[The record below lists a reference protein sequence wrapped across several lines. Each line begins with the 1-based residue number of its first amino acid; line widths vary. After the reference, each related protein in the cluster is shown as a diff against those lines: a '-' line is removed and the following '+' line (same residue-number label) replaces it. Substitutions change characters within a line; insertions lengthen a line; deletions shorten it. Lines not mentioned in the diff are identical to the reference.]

1 MDYNLIKSVEEKH
14 LKSGVPQFAT
24 GDTLR
29 VQVRVVEGNRERLQA
44 FEGTCIGRSGTG
56 ISETFTVRRVSQ
68 GVGVERKFLVH
79 SPRIEKIELR
89 RQGKVRRAKLY
100 YLRNRIGSKA
110 MRIKAKAVNK
120 AAS

>member
-14 LKSGVPQFAT
+14 LKNDVPRFAT

-56 ISETFTVRRVSQ
+56 VGETFTVRRVSQ

-79 SPRIEKIELR
+79 SPRIEKIEVR

-100 YLRNRIGSKA
+100 YLRGRIGSKS
-110 MRIKAKAVNK
+110 MRIKAKTVAK
-120 AAS
+120 AAN

>member
-14 LKSGVPQFAT
+14 LKSDVPQFST

-56 ISETFTVRRVSQ
+56 VSETFTVRRVSQ

-89 RQGKVRRAKLY
+89 REGRVRRAKLY
-100 YLRNRIGSKA
+100 YLRGRIGSKA
-110 MRIKAKAVNK
+110 MRIKAKVAGK

>member
-14 LKSGVPQFAT
+14 LKSDVPQFTA
-24 GDTLR
+24 GDTVR

-56 ISETFTVRRVSQ
+56 VSETFTVRRVSQ

-79 SPRIEKIELR
+79 SPRIDKIELR
-89 RQGKVRRAKLY
+89 REGKVRRAKLY
-100 YLRNRIGSKA
+100 YLRGRIGSKA
-110 MRIKAKAVNK
+110 MRIKAKVVGKAV
-120 AAS
+120 S